1 MRPAPLGT
9 PSPPS
14 AISAALPL
22 DSCPPPVAAI
32 PDQSHASNQART
44 VTNRLIRSTTVLAV
58 RKDGH
63 VAMGGDGQV
72 TMGDTVV
79 KATARKVRALKG
91 GKFLAG
97 FAGAVADAFTL
108 FEKLEEKLERYP
120 SNMTKAV
127 VELAKDW
134 RMDRYLRRL
143 DALLA
148 VADANHLFMV
158 SGQGDVIE
166 PDDDIVAIGSGGSY
180 ALAAAR
186 ALKVNSN
193 LDAKSIVHR
202 SLEIAGDICIYSNQ
216 DIVVLE
222 LEADGEG
229 EA

>member
-1 MRPAPLGT
+1 M
-9 PSPPS
+9 PSPS
-14 AISAALPL
+14 E
-22 DSCPPPVAAI
+22 PP
-32 PDQSHASNQART
+32 
-44 VTNRLIRSTTVLAV
+44 RLIRSTTVLAV
-58 RKDGH
+58 RKDGR

-79 KATARKVRALKG
+79 KASARKVRSLKD

-108 FEKLEEKLERYP
+108 FEKLEEKLDRYP
-120 SNMTKAV
+120 ANMTKAV

-148 VADANHLFMV
+148 VADANHIFMV

-180 ALAAAR
+180 ARSAAR
-186 ALKVNSN
+186 ALKSHSG
-193 LDAKSIVHR
+193 LDAPSIVRR
-202 SLEIAGDICIYSNQ
+202 SLEIAGEICIYSNQ

-222 LEADGEG
+222 LGADGAKG
-229 EA
+229 A

>member
-1 MRPAPLGT
+1 
-9 PSPPS
+9 
-14 AISAALPL
+14 
-22 DSCPPPVAAI
+22 
-32 PDQSHASNQART
+32 
-44 VTNRLIRSTTVLAV
+44 V
-58 RKDGH
+58 RKDGR

-72 TMGDTVV
+72 TLGDVVV
-79 KATARKVRALKG
+79 KGTARKVRSLKD

-108 FEKLEEKLERYP
+108 FEKLEEKLDRYP
-120 SNMTKAV
+120 ANMTKAV

-148 VADANHLFMV
+148 VADANHIFMV

-166 PDDDIVAIGSGGSY
+166 SDDDIVAIGSGGSY

-186 ALKVNSN
+186 ALKHHSD
-193 LDAKSIVHR
+193 LDAQAIVRR
-202 SLEIAGDICIYSNQ
+202 SLEIAGEICIYSNQ

-222 LEADGEG
+222 LGADLGKS
-229 EA
+229 A

>member
-1 MRPAPLGT
+1 M
-9 PSPPS
+9 PS
-14 AISAALPL
+14 ASA
-22 DSCPPPVAAI
+22 PP
-32 PDQSHASNQART
+32 RM
-44 VTNRLIRSTTVLAV
+44 IRSTTVLAV
-58 RKDGH
+58 RKDGK

-72 TMGDTVV
+72 TLGDIVV
-79 KATARKVRALKG
+79 KGSARKVRSLKD

-108 FEKLEEKLERYP
+108 FEKLEEKLDRYP
-120 SNMTKAV
+120 ANMTKAV

-166 PDDDIVAIGSGGSY
+166 PDDDVVAIGSGGSY
-180 ALAAAR
+180 ALSAAR
-186 ALKVNSN
+186 ALKHHSD
-193 LDAKSIVHR
+193 LDAKTIVRR
-202 SLEIAGDICIYSNQ
+202 SLEIAGEICIYSNQ

-222 LEADGEG
+222 LGSDEAKGV
-229 EA
+229 

>member
-1 MRPAPLGT
+1 M
-9 PSPPS
+9 PSPSVP
-14 AISAALPL
+14 
-22 DSCPPPVAAI
+22 
-32 PDQSHASNQART
+32 T
-44 VTNRLIRSTTVLAV
+44 RLIRSTTVLAV
-58 RKDGH
+58 RKDGR
-63 VAMGGDGQV
+63 VAMGSDGQV
-72 TMGDTVV
+72 TLGETVV
-79 KATARKVRALKG
+79 KSTARKVRSLKD

-97 FAGAVADAFTL
+97 FAGGVADAFTL
-108 FEKLEEKLERYP
+108 IEKLEEKVDRYP
-120 SNMTKAV
+120 ANMSKAV

-186 ALKVNSN
+186 ALKHHSD
-193 LDAKSIVHR
+193 LDAKSIVRR
-202 SLEIAGDICIYSNQ
+202 SLEIAGQICIYSNE

-222 LEADGEG
+222 LGADGSKG
-229 EA
+229 A